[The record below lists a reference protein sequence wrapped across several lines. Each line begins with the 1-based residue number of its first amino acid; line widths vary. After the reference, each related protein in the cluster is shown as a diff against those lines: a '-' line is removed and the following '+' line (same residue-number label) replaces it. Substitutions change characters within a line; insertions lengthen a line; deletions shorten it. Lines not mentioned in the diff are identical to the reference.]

1 MANSFRFRNP
11 SARGYS
17 VITANDA
24 ASTITF
30 TLPAVTSEITIS
42 DSANGQTLIA
52 SGNTAQRPT
61 GLTTAAIRFNTST
74 AGLEVYNPNTSSW
87 LGL

>member
-1 MANSFRFRNP
+1 M
-11 SARGYS
+11 
-17 VITANDA
+17 TM
-24 ASTITF
+24 
-30 TLPAVTSEITIS
+30 
-42 DSANGQTLIA
+42 IA

-87 LGL
+87 IGL

>member
-1 MANSFRFRNP
+1 MDNNLRLRNP
-11 SARGYS
+11 SGRGYS

-42 DSANGQTLIA
+42 DSANGMTKIA
-52 SGNTAQRPT
+52 SGNTAQRPSSPVA
-61 GLTTAAIRFNTST
+61 GMIRFNTTTS
-74 AGLEVYNPNTSSW
+74 GLEFYNPNTSSW
-87 LGL
+87 IGL

>member
-30 TLPAVTSEITIS
+30 TLPAVTSEITLT

-52 SGNTAQRPT
+52 SGNTGQRPSSPVA
-61 GLTTAAIRFNTST
+61 GMVRFNTSNSV
-74 AGLEVYNPNTSSW
+74 LEIYNSNTSSW
-87 LGL
+87 VSL

>member
-30 TLPAVTSEITIS
+30 TLPAVTSEITLT

-61 GLTTAAIRFNTST
+61 GLTTAAIRFNTT
-74 AGLEVYNPNTSSW
+74 TSSW
-87 LGL
+87 IGL

>member
-30 TLPAVTSEITIS
+30 TLPAVTSEITLT

-61 GLTTAAIRFNTST
+61 GLTTAAIRFNTTTS
-74 AGLEVYNPNTSSW
+74 GLEFYNPNTSSW
-87 LGL
+87 IGL